1 MRGRRRTL
9 YTRIYLHF
17 IGVLFVVALA
27 TLAIFAFGFRGEF
40 MHGLADRY
48 SRHASFLLGDVMD
61 DPAKREEIAK
71 HLADVVNADLTVR
84 NADGVL
90 LVVVGDEIPAPDRPV
105 NKPQKVGHG
114 RASCFVAPIRNRE
127 TGAVL
132 GFVQANP
139 WKDHGPSP
147 AKHLL
152 LLVGVLAIVGLAVR
166 PLAKRISRPVA
177 HLTEA
182 TRRFGAG
189 DLSHRI
195 VAPGCRPGDAP
206 MPPRRADELG
216 DLMRAW
222 NEMADRIETLVK
234 GHRELLANVSHELR
248 SPLARMRVALEL
260 LPKTVDS
267 ETRLADVEQDI
278 AELDRLI
285 DDVLTASR
293 LEATGL
299 PSHPEPASVASIFE
313 QLKNKASHDPL
324 LAGKELRFAAP
335 AEITL
340 TADAALLKRALWNLV
355 ENAAKYG
362 ATPIVVEAESRDGRV
377 LLSVRDHGAGVPAG
391 ERVNVFAPFA
401 RVDKART
408 PDAAGRQGFGLGLTI
423 ARRVAEAH
431 GGAIRLEG
439 EPANRFVLDLPLAP
453 PAPAR

>member
-1 MRGRRRTL
+1 MRRRTL

-17 IGVLFVVALA
+17 LGVLFVVALA
-27 TLAIFAFGFRGEF
+27 TLGIFAFGFRGEF
-40 MHGLADRY
+40 VHSLADRY
-48 SRHASFLLGDVMD
+48 SRHASFLLGNVMD
-61 DPAKREEIAK
+61 DPPRREEMAK
-71 HLADVVNADLTVR
+71 HLADIVDADLTVR
-84 NADGVL
+84 DNGGSL
-90 LVVVGDEIPAPDRPV
+90 LVAVGTELPAPDEPV
-105 NKPQKVGHG
+105 RTARKMG
-114 RASCFVAPIRNRE
+114 RGRRSCFVAPIRHPQ
-127 TGAVL
+127 TGTVL

-147 AKHLL
+147 VKHLL
-152 LLVGVLAIVGLAVR
+152 WLVGALLLVGLAVR

-189 DLSHRI
+189 DLGHRI
-195 VAPGCRPGDAP
+195 VAAGCRPGDAP

-260 LPKTVDS
+260 LPKTADS
-267 ETRLADVEQDI
+267 EKRLADVEQDI

-299 PSHPEPASVASIFE
+299 PAHPEPTHLAPLFE
-313 QLKNKASHDPL
+313 QLRERASHDPL
-324 LAGKELRFAAP
+324 LAGKELRFPPAP
-335 AEITL
+335 EVTL
-340 TADAALLKRALWNLV
+340 TADAALLKRALWNLI

-362 ATPIVVEAESRDGRV
+362 VAPIVVEAETTDGR
-377 LLSVRDHGAGVPAG
+377 LRLSVRDHGAGVPLA
-391 ERVNVFAPFA
+391 ERGNVFAPFA

-408 PDAAGRQGFGLGLTI
+408 PDAGGRQGFGLGLTI

-431 GGAIRLEG
+431 RGTIRLEG

-453 PAPAR
+453 PR

>member
-1 MRGRRRTL
+1 MRHRRTL

-17 IGVLFVVALA
+17 IGVLFVVSLA

-48 SRHASFLLGDVMD
+48 SRHASFLLGDVMN
-61 DPAKREEIAK
+61 DPTKREETAK
-71 HLADVVNADLTVR
+71 HLADIVDADLTVR
-84 NADGVL
+84 DADGAL
-90 LVVVGDEIPAPDRPV
+90 LVAIGPEIPAPDAPV
-105 NKPQKVGHG
+105 SKPQKIGHG
-114 RASCFVAPIRNRE
+114 RKSCFVAPIRDRQ
-127 TGAVL
+127 TGAML

-147 AKHLL
+147 VKHLL
-152 LLVGVLAIVGLAVR
+152 LLVVVLGLVGLAVR

-189 DLSHRI
+189 ELSHRI

-206 MPPRRADELG
+206 TQPRRADELG

-222 NEMADRIETLVK
+222 NEMAGRIETLVK

-260 LPKTVDS
+260 LPKTADS

-293 LEATGL
+293 LEAAGL
-299 PSHPEPASVASIFE
+299 PSHPEPTSVASLFE
-313 QLKNKASHDPL
+313 QIRERATHDPL
-324 LAGKELRFAAP
+324 LAGKELRVSAP
-335 AEITL
+335 PELTL

-362 ATPIVVEAESRDGRV
+362 AAPIVVEAESSNGRV
-377 LLSVRDHGAGVPAG
+377 RLSVRDQGAGVPAAD
-391 ERVNVFAPFA
+391 RTNVFAPFA

-431 GGAIRLEG
+431 GGEIRLEG
-439 EPANRFVLDLPLAP
+439 EPANRFVLDLPAKP
-453 PAPAR
+453 SSP